1 MAKVELKYGSYQ
13 GLLDMASEII
23 ASQTG
28 QLAQF
33 KDVLSEQYA
42 VSA

>member
-1 MAKVELKYGSYQ
+1 MAAIRDCWIWLG
-13 GLLDMASEII
+13 EII